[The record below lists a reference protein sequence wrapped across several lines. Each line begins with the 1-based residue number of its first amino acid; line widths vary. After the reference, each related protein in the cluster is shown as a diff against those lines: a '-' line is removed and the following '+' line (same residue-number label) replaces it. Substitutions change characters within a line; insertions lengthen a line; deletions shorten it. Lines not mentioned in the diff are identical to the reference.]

1 MDSQTKSVLDT
12 LNQLKETLSA
22 LVKHVPSFE
31 IANETTLP
39 FGLKPHT
46 RSVSWIVEQVLVQSL
61 KLNKKNLGISHVAYE
76 NLGDTAL
83 HDVEVVIGKKP
94 VLVNI
99 KTHDIDGRKNKN
111 DISAVVKLYKAYAQD
126 LKYDLFYATF
136 GIKFVGRSIHFS
148 REAVHCFSPQF
159 LPIYVNPTNDK
170 IQAFYVHNPIIR
182 TRQEFL
188 QELSAKSTTIN
199 L

>member
-1 MDSQTKSVLDT
+1 VLET
-12 LNQLKETLSA
+12 LNHLKETLSA
-22 LVKHVPSFE
+22 LVRHLPSFE
-31 IANETTLP
+31 VANETALP

-61 KLNKKNLGISHVAYE
+61 KLNANKLGISHVAYE

-83 HDVEVVIGKKP
+83 HDVELGIGKRT

-99 KTHDIDGRKNKN
+99 KTHDVDGRKNKN
-111 DISAVVKLYKAYAQD
+111 DISAVVKLYRAYAQD
-126 LKYDLFYATF
+126 PNYDLFYATF
-136 GIKFVGRSIHFS
+136 GIKFVGRSIQFS
-148 REAVHCFSPQF
+148 QEAVHCFSPQF

-170 IQAFYVHNPIIR
+170 IQAFYVHEPIIR
-182 TRQEFL
+182 SRKEFL
-188 QELSAKSTTIN
+188 QELSAKSTSIA